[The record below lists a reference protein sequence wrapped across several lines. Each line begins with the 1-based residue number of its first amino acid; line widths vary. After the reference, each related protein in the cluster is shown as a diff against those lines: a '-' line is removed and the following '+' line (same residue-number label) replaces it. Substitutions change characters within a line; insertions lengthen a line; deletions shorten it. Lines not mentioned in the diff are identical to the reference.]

1 MDRRWLSAS
10 LALALCTSLAC
21 LRPPPVVQHRS
32 YASAK
37 AFLGKVAVAPFVLGA
52 RLRTDAPAGTATEGD
67 AGPLV
72 ERAVAEE
79 LAARGIGVIPAR
91 DVEIAFTREG
101 MKEPR
106 TDPKTGAAIV
116 FENFGATAMLLGEVS
131 RFRERVGG
139 MRGATG
145 PASVAFV
152 VTLHA
157 APSGKKLWSA
167 RFDETQ
173 VSLSAAPGRARR
185 YPGGGGRWLT
195 APELARFGAGAAA
208 EALVSSP

>member
-10 LALALCTSLAC
+10 LTLALWASLAC
-21 LRPPPVVQHRS
+21 MLPPPVVQQRS
-32 YASAK
+32 YASTK
-37 AFLGKVAVAPFVLGA
+37 AFLGKV
-52 RLRTDAPAGTATEGD
+52 D

-72 ERAVAEE
+72 ERVVAEE

-91 DVEIAFTREG
+91 DVKIAFTREG

-106 TDPKTGAAIV
+106 TDPKAGAAIV

-139 MRGATG
+139 LRGATG

-195 APELARFGAGAAA
+195 APELARFGARAAA